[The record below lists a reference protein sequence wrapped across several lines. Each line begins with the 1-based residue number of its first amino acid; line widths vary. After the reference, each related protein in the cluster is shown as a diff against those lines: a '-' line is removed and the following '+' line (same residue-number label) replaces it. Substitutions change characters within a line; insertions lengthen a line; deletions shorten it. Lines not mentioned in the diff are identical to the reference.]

1 VIDVLFDKAILAVV
15 LLVVRARMLNH
26 HLLAARQ
33 LHLLAQRAHERL
45 ELDKG
50 QRALAALVVAVKHA
64 PQLGRLLLR
73 ELAAQ
78 LGHGRRRPSLRS
90 ARVPATSHVCEDRF
104 LPPLDPNPFD
114 RF

>member
-1 VIDVLFDKAILAVV
+1 
-15 LLVVRARMLNH
+15 
-26 HLLAARQ
+26 
-33 LHLLAQRAHERL
+33 
-45 ELDKG
+45 
-50 QRALAALVVAVKHA
+50 VAVKHA

-104 LPPLDPNPFD
+104 LPPPSIQTRSIAFNFNFYSIDGLFSIFSDLWI
-114 RF
+114 